1 MLEIPD
7 RSGPERANGNSNHG
21 PLATEGAFQL
31 KSPEVMLPRI
41 EPYVTSLTEILSGFF
56 WPTGRTL
63 SLLYS
68 RLRFRASFGH

>member
-31 KSPEVMLPRI
+31 KSPEAMVPWI

-56 WPTGRTL
+56 WPAGKTQ

-68 RLRFRASFGH
+68 RLRLPAPFGH